1 MVSPKTGGK
10 GTMRIE
16 IIENKT
22 VGKGAIKSLIRN
34 WNQEK
39 R

>member
-1 MVSPKTGGK
+1 MVFPRTGGR
-10 GTMRIE
+10 GAMRIE
-16 IIENKT
+16 IIENQT
-22 VGKGAIKSLIRN
+22 LGKGAIKLLIRN